1 MTHQEYE
8 QHVSNIIK
16 NIESFNNATI
26 ATNKK
31 IAGVQQ
37 PGHYEIDVSVTFQ
50 IDDIL
55 SFHLIIECKKWQRPV
70 DRPVVQK
77 LVQTRGAIAAHK
89 AAIVSP
95 SGFTKEA
102 VAVAKAHGIALWVI
116 HQESES
122 IDSVMACREWAPRS
136 FDFDRIKHELLDLMQ
151 VKATPV
157 KSRLIDF
164 PAFSPATF
172 AKGHFISSRSAI
184 EYPSAKTA
192 IAQSLVEF
200 IYQPDNQQTLAYDN
214 IQKWL
219 NRHIKKLHLSGMPLD
234 EAEKK
239 MLSIVKGT
247 KYKVTVNFT
256 DNRHIDIPAFLKREP
271 D

>member
-31 IAGVQQ
+31 IAGIQQ
-37 PGHYEIDVSVTFQ
+37 PGTYEIDVSVTFQ

-55 SFHLIIECKKWQRPV
+55 SFHLIIECKKWKRPV

-77 LVQTRGAIAAHK
+77 LVQTRGAISAHK

-95 SGFTKEA
+95 SGFTREA

-116 HQESES
+116 HQESDS
-122 IDSVMACREWAPRS
+122 IDSVMACLEWAPPS
-136 FDFDRIKHELLDLMQ
+136 IDFDRIKRELLDLMDI
-151 VKATPV
+151 KATPV

-164 PAFSPATF
+164 PAFSPGTF
-172 AKGHFISSRSAI
+172 DKGHFISSRSAI
-184 EYPSAKTA
+184 EYHSAKTA
-192 IAQSLVEF
+192 IAQFLVEF
-200 IYQPDNQQTLAYDN
+200 IYQPDNQQTAVYGN
-214 IQKWL
+214 IQRWL
-219 NRHIKKLHLSGMPLD
+219 NRHIKKLHLRGVPLD

-239 MLSIVKGT
+239 LLSIVKGT
-247 KYKVTVNFT
+247 RYELPVNFT
-256 DNRHIDIPAFLKREP
+256 NHAHINIPAFLRKEP